1 MTKPDE
7 TTPEELFDRYAT
19 RADLPGY
26 LDLEELFGAP
36 EHHETWFIPNFIAKG
51 RMTQIHG
58 PAKSKKSMTLLNMAA
73 CIATGQPFAGM
84 KSTKAKVLY
93 LDYENNPQSDIR
105 KRLEKMGYNAAE
117 LYPNLIIL
125 SFPDI
130 PCLDTNAG
138 GAHLAAMVEM
148 HEIDLVI
155 IDTVSRTISGEENS
169 NDTWSRFYNFTGKRL
184 KQLGT
189 AVVRIDHIGKDPSK
203 GARGGSS
210 KSTDVDIICAF
221 SGSKETITI
230 TFLDG
235 RIKSL
240 FPKIDLALED
250 EPVLHFRQVNPPA
263 TVSTEMRVVEIC
275 AALDAAGYPRAMT
288 NSDTRDAL
296 AKLKIPAAKA
306 VSEEVARRRK
316 ETQYQAEDSTHPE
329 QPQGWQLM
337 APSPGNRYVPQGY
350 PRHSRKRQ
358 GAQGSQ
364 RPRTNTGR

>member
-1 MTKPDE
+1 MNKPDE
-7 TTPEELFDRYAT
+7 TTPEELFERYAT
-19 RADLPGY
+19 RSDLPGY
-26 LDLEELFGAP
+26 LDLEKLLSAP
-36 EHHETWFIPNFIAKG
+36 THHEIWLIPNFIAKG

-58 PAKSKKSMTLLNMAA
+58 PAKSKKSMALLSMAA
-73 CIATGQPFAGM
+73 CIATGDSFAGM
-84 KSTKAKVLY
+84 KSTQAKVLY
-93 LDYENNPQSDIR
+93 LDYENNPHSDIR
-105 KRLEKMGYNAAE
+105 VRLEKMGYNAAE

-221 SGSKETITI
+221 TESKKVTTIA
-230 TFLDG
+230 FLDG

-240 FPKIDLALED
+240 FTKIDLTLED
-250 EPVLHFRQVNPPA
+250 EPALHFRQVNPPA

-275 AALDAAGYPRAMT
+275 AALDTVGYPRAMT

-296 AKLKIPAAKA
+296 AKLNIPAAKT

-316 ETQYQAEDSTHPE
+316 ETEFVEEDNVHPE
-329 QPQGWQLM
+329 QPRGWQFMSL
-337 APSPGNRYVPQGY
+337 SPDTKYVPQGY
-350 PRHSRKRQ
+350 PRHPRKHQRPQ
-358 GAQGSQ
+358 GLQ
-364 RPRTNTGR
+364 RPRTTTGR

>member
-1 MTKPDE
+1 MNNE
-7 TTPEELFDRYAT
+7 NSPEEFFDRYIN
-19 RADLPGY
+19 RSDLPGY
-26 LDLEELFGAP
+26 LDLEKLFSTP
-36 EHHETWFIPNFIAKG
+36 PHHETWLIPNFIAKG

-58 PAKSKKSMTLLNMAA
+58 PAKSKKSMALLSMAA
-73 CIATGQPFAGM
+73 CIATGEPFAGM
-84 KSTKAKVLY
+84 KSTRATVLY

-105 KRLEKMGYNAAE
+105 MRLEKMGYNAAE

-125 SFPDI
+125 SFPNI
-130 PCLDTNAG
+130 PCLDTDAG
-138 GAHLAAMVEM
+138 GAHLAAIVEM
-148 HEIDLVI
+148 HDIDLVI

-221 SGSKETITI
+221 TESKKLTTI

-235 RIKSL
+235 RIKPL
-240 FPKIDLALED
+240 FTKIDLTLED
-250 EPVLHFRQVNPPA
+250 EPVLHFREVNP
-263 TVSTEMRVVEIC
+263 TRIVSTEMRVVEIC
-275 AALDAAGYPRAMT
+275 AALDEAGYPRAMT

-296 AKLKIPAAKA
+296 AKLNIPTAKV

-316 ETQYQAEDSTHPE
+316 ETEYTEKGNENPE
-329 QPQGWQLM
+329 QPRGWQLM
-337 APSPGNRYVPQGY
+337 PFSPDTKYRSQGY
-350 PRHSRKRQ
+350 PRHPRKRQ
-358 GAQGSQ
+358 QSKGLQ
-364 RPRTNTGR
+364 RPRTVTGP